1 MQKSRFTSA
10 SSGLR
15 DSFPKLSSDGRK
27 RVHPADFKTWRRFM
41 MFDLFTVLQD
51 ACRRM
56 VRSCTDHHLSFSL
69 TPRHQTSYH
78 LVFDALRIGFH
89 MNDEQIDFDQ
99 YDTRQFPPI
108 FWIGAFVLLA
118 FWLWEIG
125 FWKDDLEPIR
135 KRQHD
140 FHERHTVIPTEKA
153 GDETH

>member
-41 MFDLFTVLQD
+41 ILDLFTVLHD
-51 ACRRM
+51 AFRCM
-56 VRSCTDHHLSFSL
+56 VRTPTDHPLSFSL
-69 TPRHQTSYH
+69 TLPHKNRYD
-78 LVFDALRIGFH
+78 LDFDALNPSFH
-89 MNDEQIDFDQ
+89 MEDEKIDLDQ
-99 YDTRQFPPI
+99 YDTRQFSPI
-108 FWIGAFVLLA
+108 FWIGAIVLLA

-125 FWKDDLEPIR
+125 FWKDDLEPIK

-140 FHERHTVIPTEKA
+140 FRERHYVIPTEKA
-153 GDETH
+153 GD